1 MIPQED
7 RDETPGAKRKTSQFG
22 ATRTPLHLVFQA
34 CLGVIVGIGITSLL
48 SEVSHVQV
56 ALAGVFVVLA
66 AWIVEQGFRLPAPNT
81 KTGARIRLILRLV
94 ALVGFTIAVSSLLTL
109 IEA

>member
-7 RDETPGAKRKTSQFG
+7 RDETPGAQRKAPPMG

-34 CLGVIVGIGITSLL
+34 CVGVIIGLGIASVFSGVAPAKL
-48 SEVSHVQV
+48 
-56 ALAGVFVVLA
+56 ALAGVLVIVVV
-66 AWIVEQGFRLPAPNT
+66 WIVEQGFRLPAPNT
-81 KTGARIRLILRLV
+81 KPGARVRLVLRLV
-94 ALVGFTIAVSSLLTL
+94 SLVGFTLAVSPLLTL

>member
-7 RDETPGAKRKTSQFG
+7 RDDTPGVKRKSPQVG

-34 CLGVIVGIGITSLL
+34 CLGVIIGIGITTLL
-48 SEVSHVQV
+48 DGVPSAQL
-56 ALAGVFVVLA
+56 ALGGVFVVLA

-81 KTGARIRLILRLV
+81 KNGARIRLVLRLV
-94 ALVGFTIAVSSLLTL
+94 ALVGFTIAVSPLLTL
-109 IEA
+109 VEA

>member
-7 RDETPGAKRKTSQFG
+7 RDETPGAKRKTAQFG

-48 SEVSHVQV
+48 NDVSHVQV
-56 ALAGVFVVLA
+56 ALGGVFVVLA

-94 ALVGFTIAVSSLLTL
+94 ALVGFTIAVSTLLTL
-109 IEA
+109 LEA